1 MGDASVRGFF
11 GSHDQTDSDFLI
23 REMQLL
29 VIILK
34 QVSKLQ
40 PFPLLSN
47 AVELVSISRLCGLPW
62 IYAADFVIGDVAGPK
77 TRHFIYTRLL
87 TLSILLAKVFLEHLA
102 HGIARELIDKIHVPR
117 SLEAR

>member
-47 AVELVSISRLCGLPW
+47 VVELVSASRLCGSPW
-62 IYAADFVIGDVAGPK
+62 ICAADFVIGDNVAGSRPA
-77 TRHFIYTRLL
+77 
-87 TLSILLAKVFLEHLA
+87 TLSVVISDSTIDSEHTAGEGL
-102 HGIARELIDKIHVPR
+102 
-117 SLEAR
+117 S